1 MWKFGGDFSL
11 TPTVGDPNISLETAA
26 NEHALIMEWGFGGEV
41 TASTLMRTGV
51 HRAAEGVGA
60 RTDVVDGIFIEGQA
74 ASAAFLTSAYNTT
87 QPAIEAGALWERAWN
102 AHGGVIR
109 WLAAPG
115 QEVSL
120 LGVATVS
127 LENSVGTALSNYGF
141 IWGEY

>member
-74 ASAAFLTSAYNTT
+74 AAAAFLTSAYNTT
-87 QPAIEAGALWERAWN
+87 QPAVEAGPLWERAWN

-141 IWGEY
+141 IWAEY

>member
-1 MWKFGGDFSL
+1 MWRFGGDFSL
-11 TPTVGDPNISLETAA
+11 TPTVGDPNISLEGATDLM
-26 NEHALIMEWGFGGEV
+26 ALVLEWGFGGEV

-51 HRAAEGVGA
+51 HRAVEGVGS
-60 RTDVVDGIFIEGQA
+60 RTDVVEGIFVEGSP
-74 ASAAFLTSAYNTT
+74 ASGLFLTSSYATT
-87 QPAIEAGALWERAWN
+87 QPAVEAGALWERAWN

-115 QEVSL
+115 QEVTV
-120 LGVATVS
+120 LGVATVV